1 MWHLGGEEIFDAG
14 DIMISAAGFNSY
26 SVPTD
31 KEKPSSLIH
40 SKYPP
45 AVGMSEGI
53 ARRGRCSGR
62 ITEKPECMVRRL
74 VASEK

>member
-31 KEKPSSLIH
+31 KEKPSFLIH
-40 SKYPP
+40 SRYPP
-45 AVGMSEGI
+45 AVGMPEGV
-53 ARRGRCSGR
+53 ARRSGR
-62 ITEKPECMVRRL
+62 ITGKPECMVRRL
-74 VASEK
+74 TAREK